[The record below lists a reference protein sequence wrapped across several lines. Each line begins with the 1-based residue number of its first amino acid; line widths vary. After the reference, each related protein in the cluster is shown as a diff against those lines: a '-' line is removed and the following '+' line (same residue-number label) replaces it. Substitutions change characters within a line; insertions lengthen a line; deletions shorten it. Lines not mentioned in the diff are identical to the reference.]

1 MKVYGP
7 GGEVRDVDA
16 SEAAR
21 LIQTVGGWSEAPAA
35 ESGESEP
42 VRAAAEGAARGL
54 TLGVSDEFFAGASG
68 APYKGVDGKWYSGD
82 MEIAGPDAAGA
93 LDQSSQLKQR
103 RDENPIASGVGN
115 VIGTVVGP
123 GKFFKLGKTLNTA
136 VALGAAEGSM
146 LGLGAAISEDA
157 LGDKEALGEKL
168 LANVGFGTLAGG
180 ASGAL
185 GLGLTRGADAIS
197 RKLANYTLDVDAK
210 ALSKLGSDVRGGSYK
225 QAAEKAGLDWDY
237 VDKVAKEEGIFTA
250 RSTPEN
256 VVEMAK
262 AAQQRARAEVL
273 KNVEDVAGPGGLF
286 DLDAVAEG
294 LAKEGQDIA
303 KGFKKA
309 DRSLGS
315 AFEMEAA
322 AMRSDARGAPTWDSW
337 VDAVSSKLSS
347 GSAVERRVGK
357 KMLDLGI
364 DQLEFVD
371 KTGAYRVADALS
383 REQAAAF
390 LAGKV
395 RGAARTSINEA
406 VMAGAYGGLA
416 GGPLTAAAGAGSA
429 LLGGEIR
436 ARAPFLTAAALENLG
451 PGLVRAANGFQARVA
466 KVLQTAPELLG
477 PYRAV
482 LTQAMAEG
490 APELLRT
497 HTELASGANGGDYLS
512 RLGMEHEGPDESAA
526 AASRAAVY
534 DTLESQARKV
544 DERLER
550 WAGRMTGGVSGPAPT
565 PTVKTP
571 KDWEKRLED
580 IRATAMDPERYLA
593 SIPSEMMDN
602 APATTMAL
610 ASMTTKAAEY
620 LLAKAPK
627 NPYVHLPENLRPK
640 WLPSP
645 GELSTF
651 EAAAS
656 GIEDPLAALE
666 RMQRGYTNPETLRAI
681 ADVYPRLWEDAR
693 ARLFDRVATSK
704 NLSYE
709 QRLRLEPILGPIA
722 TGSTR
727 EQAAYLQQMHD
738 KQRMPPQAGGASPD
752 GRQVVSTTKN
762 LDTQAQRLE
771 ARGARTS

>member
-1 MKVYGP
+1 MKRLVGP
-7 GGEVRDVDA
+7 GGEVREVSDA
-16 SEAAR
+16 EAGR
-21 LIQTVGGWSEAPAA
+21 LMLTVGGWSEEGSSATDTQPL
-35 ESGESEP
+35 
-42 VRAAAEGAARGL
+42 RAAAEGAARGL
-54 TLGVSDEFFAGASG
+54 TLGLSDEFLAGASG
-68 APYKGVDGKWYSGD
+68 SPYKGRDGKWYSGD

-93 LDQSSQLKQR
+93 LDQSAQLKQR

-115 VIGTVVGP
+115 VVGTIVGP
-123 GKFFKLGKTLNTA
+123 GKVFKLGKTLNTA

-146 LGLGAAISEDA
+146 LGLGAAISEDG

-168 LANVGFGTLAGG
+168 LANVGFGALAGG

-210 ALSKLGSDVRGGSYK
+210 ALSKLGAKVRGGSYK

-256 VVEMAK
+256 VVEMAT
-262 AAQQRARAEVL
+262 AAQQRARAEAL
-273 KNVEDVAGPGGLF
+273 KGVESAVGPGGLF
-286 DLDAVAEG
+286 DLDAVTEG
-294 LAKEGQDIA
+294 LSKEGQDIA
-303 KGFKKA
+303 RGFKRA
-309 DRSLGS
+309 DRALGG
-315 AFEMEAA
+315 AFENEAA
-322 AMRSDARGAPTWDSW
+322 AMASDARGAPTWASW
-337 VDAVSSKLSS
+337 VDMVTTLRAS
-347 GSAVERRVGK
+347 GKAADRKVGERVFELGLNQLAEIDTEVAEVVG
-357 KMLDLGI
+357 
-364 DQLEFVD
+364 
-371 KTGAYRVADALS
+371 GALQKER
-383 REQAAAF
+383 AAAF
-390 LAGKV
+390 LAGKA
-395 RGAARTSINEA
+395 RGASRTTGNEA
-406 VMAGAYGGLA
+406 ITAGAYGALA
-416 GGPLTAAAGAGSA
+416 GGPGGALAGAGSA
-429 LLGGEIR
+429 MLGGEIR

-451 PGLVRAANGFQARVA
+451 PGLVRAANGLQTRVV

-477 PYRAV
+477 PYRSM
-482 LTQAMAEG
+482 LTQAMSEG

-512 RLGMEHEGPDESAA
+512 RLGMEHENPDESAA
-526 AASRAAVY
+526 AASRAAVF
-534 DTLESQARKV
+534 DTLEGQARRV

-565 PTVKTP
+565 PAVKTP

-627 NPYVHLPENLRPK
+627 NPYAHLPENLRPK

-645 GELSTF
+645 GELATF

-666 RMQRGYTNPETLRAI
+666 RMQRGYTNPETLKAI

-693 ARLFDRVATSK
+693 ARLFDRVATAK

-738 KQRMPPQAGGASPD
+738 KQRMPPDVEGASPD

-771 ARGARTS
+771 ARGARTP

>member
-7 GGEVRDVDA
+7 GGEVRDVDP

-21 LIQTVGGWSEAPAA
+21 LIQTVGGWSESPTSGVVDNTDPVATAA
-35 ESGESEP
+35 REE
-42 VRAAAEGAARGL
+42 AGAAGVAGLASGL
-54 TLGVSDEFFAGASG
+54 TLGLSDQ
-68 APYKGVDGKWYSGD
+68 
-82 MEIAGPDAAGA
+82 GPLPFGIGPRLTEARKAV
-93 LDQSSQLKQR
+93 
-103 RDENPIASGVGN
+103 RDENPIASGVGT
-115 VIGTVVGP
+115 VVGTVVGP
-123 GKFFKLGKTLNTA
+123 GKVFKLGKTLNTA

-146 LGLGAAISEDA
+146 LGLGAAISEDG

-168 LANVGFGTLAGG
+168 LANVGFGALAGG

-210 ALSKLGSDVRGGSYK
+210 ALSKLGAKVRGGSYK

-250 RSTPEN
+250 RSTPES
-256 VVEMAK
+256 VVEMAT
-262 AAQQRARAEVL
+262 AAQQRARAEALSGV
-273 KNVEDVAGPGGLF
+273 PSGGLF
-286 DLDAVAEG
+286 DLDAITEG
-294 LAKEGQDIA
+294 LSKEGQDIA
-303 KGFKKA
+303 RGFKRA
-309 DRSLGS
+309 DRALGG
-315 AFEMEAA
+315 AFENEAA
-322 AMRSDARGAPTWDSW
+322 AMASDARGAPTWDSW
-337 VDAVSSKLSS
+337 VDMVTSLRAS
-347 GSAVERRVGK
+347 GKAADRKVGERVFELGLKQLADLDVEAAELVG
-357 KMLDLGI
+357 
-364 DQLEFVD
+364 
-371 KTGAYRVADALS
+371 GALQKER
-383 REQAAAF
+383 AAAF

-395 RGAARTSINEA
+395 RGASRTSMNEGIT
-406 VMAGAYGGLA
+406 AGAYGALA
-416 GGPLTAAAGAGSA
+416 GGPGGALAGAGSA
-429 LLGGEIR
+429 MLGGEIR

-451 PGLVRAANGFQARVA
+451 PGLVRAANGLQARVV

-477 PYRAV
+477 PYRSV
-482 LTQAMAEG
+482 LTQAMSEG

-512 RLGMEHEGPDESAA
+512 RLGMEHESPEESAA

-534 DTLESQARKV
+534 DTLEGQARRV

-565 PTVKTP
+565 PAAKTP

-645 GELSTF
+645 GELATF

-666 RMQRGYTNPETLRAI
+666 RMQRGYTNPETLKAI

-693 ARLFDRVATSK
+693 ARLFDRVATAKS
-704 NLSYE
+704 LSYE

-738 KQRMPPQAGGASPD
+738 KQRMPPDVEGASPD

-771 ARGARTS
+771 ARGVQT